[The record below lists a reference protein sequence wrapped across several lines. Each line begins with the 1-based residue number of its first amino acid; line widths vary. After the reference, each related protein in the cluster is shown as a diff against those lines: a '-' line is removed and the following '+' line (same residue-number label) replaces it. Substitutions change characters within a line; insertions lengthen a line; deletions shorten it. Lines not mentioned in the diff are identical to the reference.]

1 MTAIT
6 LQLPPLHEGQRAI
19 FADAHRFKAVSAG
32 RRFGKTKLGALMC
45 FAVAAQG
52 GRAWWVAPQYGIA
65 LIGWRMMRRLAV
77 QVPNVTVRESERMI
91 TLPTGGTVQIKSADN
106 PDSLR
111 GEGLNFCVLDEC
123 AFLDERAWVEVLRP
137 ALADR
142 QGGALFISTPKG
154 RNWFWRIFQA
164 AHDDSAWRAFHF
176 TSYDNPYIP
185 PGELDALK
193 AQISERAYRQEILAE
208 FVEDGGGVFRR
219 VADAATATPQD
230 KAQEGRTYV
239 FGVDWGRSGD
249 YTVIAVLDITA
260 GELVHLDRFTQVGY
274 DIQLGRLRALYDRF
288 RPVTIIAEANSM
300 GGPLTEALQRM
311 ALPVRPFTT
320 TNATKAT
327 IIDALALGFER
338 GDLRIIN
345 DPVLVAELQAYEM
358 ERLPS
363 GLLRYSAPDGMH
375 DDCVMGLALAW
386 HGAATR
392 MSSLVSFA

>member
-1 MTAIT
+1 MATAIT

-164 AHDDSAWRAFHF
+164 AHDDPAWRAFHF

-193 AQISERAYRQEILAE
+193 EQISERAYRQEILAE

-230 KAQEGRTYV
+230 RAIPGHSYAA
-239 FGVDWGRSGD
+239 GLDWGRTGD
-249 YTVIAVLDITA
+249 FTVIAVLDVTTR
-260 GELVHLDRFTQVGY
+260 ELVYLDRFTQVGY
-274 DIQLGRLRALYDRF
+274 QAQLGRVQAAFERF
-288 RPVTIIAEANSM
+288 RPMTMIAEVNSM
-300 GGPLTEALQRM
+300 GGPMVEAMQGLG
-311 ALPVRPFTT
+311 LPVQPFTT
-320 TNATKAT
+320 TNATKSAA
-327 IIDALALGFER
+327 IDALALAFER
-338 GDLRIIN
+338 GDIRIIN
-345 DPVLVAELQAYEM
+345 DPVLVAELQAYEVD
-358 ERLPS
+358 RLPS
-363 GLLRYSAPDGMH
+363 GLYRYSAPDGMH
-375 DDCVMGLALAW
+375 DDCVVSAALMWQAV
-386 HGAATR
+386 ANYVP
-392 MSSLVSFA
+392 LLF

>member
-1 MTAIT
+1 MATAIT

-19 FADAHRFKAVSAG
+19 VADAHRFKAVSAG

-219 VADAATATPQD
+219 VAEAATATPQD
-230 KAQEGRTYV
+230 RAIPGHSYAA
-239 FGVDWGRSGD
+239 GLDWGRTGD
-249 YTVIAVLDITA
+249 FTVIAVLDVTTR
-260 GELVHLDRFTQVGY
+260 ELVYLDRFT
-274 DIQLGRLRALYDRF
+274 
-288 RPVTIIAEANSM
+288 
-300 GGPLTEALQRM
+300 
-311 ALPVRPFTT
+311 
-320 TNATKAT
+320 
-327 IIDALALGFER
+327 
-338 GDLRIIN
+338 
-345 DPVLVAELQAYEM
+345 
-358 ERLPS
+358 
-363 GLLRYSAPDGMH
+363 
-375 DDCVMGLALAW
+375 
-386 HGAATR
+386 
-392 MSSLVSFA
+392 